1 MYSWISITIW
11 TSDVKVCRDAE
22 LIFCNVEKDRVIV
35 SFTYTFASKYTKT
48 HVINWFLFFAYSTLT
63 QTIFSVCQSHLHFWN
78 SVSFIQ
84 QSVCEQKHETNFVY
98 VTKNRDLSISLII
111 RLPKVCLTIRNTS
124 KKHSNYQK
132 GTNTIYNCLKC
143 DHAPSIF
150 KLLCS
155 WKNPMFIIS
164 FRRAWSHN

>member
-84 QSVCEQKHETNFVY
+84 QSVCELKHETNLVY
-98 VTKNRDLSISLII
+98 VTKNRDLSISLISYNSTSQSLFDNQKYLKEAFELSK
-111 RLPKVCLTIRNTS
+111 RDKYNLQLPKMWPCPINL
-124 KKHSNYQK
+124 
-132 GTNTIYNCLKC
+132 
-143 DHAPSIF
+143 
-150 KLLCS
+150 
-155 WKNPMFIIS
+155 
-164 FRRAWSHN
+164 

>member
-1 MYSWISITIW
+1 MSRY
-11 TSDVKVCRDAE
+11 
-22 LIFCNVEKDRVIV
+22 VETQNSYFV

-48 HVINWFLFFAYSTLT
+48 HVINWVLFFAYSTLT

-78 SVSFIQ
+78 IVSFIQ
-84 QSVCEQKHETNFVY
+84 QSVCELKHETNLVY